1 MRNTERGFLL
11 LTSALGDPNRKPLT
25 TAQMRCLADRTWQL
39 DAAEAQRDLT
49 LADLMALGYG
59 RPMAQRILDLLSQE
73 AELDH
78 YLRKAAR
85 AHCLPLTRV
94 SPGYP
99 LDLRR
104 RLGLDSPGI
113 LWAKGDPRFLESPRI
128 ALVGS
133 RDLREENRAFAAEA
147 GHQAALQEMCLVSGN
162 ARGADRT
169 AQESCL
175 RHGGRVISVVADEL
189 LRHSL
194 RENVLYLSE
203 DDYDLPFSATR
214 ALSRNRCIH
223 ALAPKVLVCQAT
235 CGMGGTWDGTVKNL
249 RFGWS
254 NVFCF
259 DDGSDAA
266 RQLIQMGATPII
278 PGDLNDL
285 SALRPANKN
294 LFDQ

>member
-1 MRNTERGFLL
+1 LRNTERGFLL
-11 LTSALGDPNRKPLT
+11 LTSSLGDPNRKPLT
-25 TAQMRCLADRTWQL
+25 TAQMRRLADRSWQFDTAQSQRELTVTDLL
-39 DAAEAQRDLT
+39 D
-49 LADLMALGYG
+49 LGYG

-73 AELDH
+73 EELDH
-78 YLRKAAR
+78 YLHKAAR
-85 AHCLPLTRV
+85 ADCLPLTRV
-94 SPGYP
+94 SAGYP

-104 RLGLDSPGI
+104 RLGLDSPGV
-113 LWAKGDPRFLESPRI
+113 LWAKGDPHLLESPRI

-133 RDLREENRAFAAEA
+133 RDLRPDNQAFAAEA
-147 GHQAALQEMCLVSGN
+147 GRQAALQGYCLVSGN

-175 RHGGRVISVVADEL
+175 RNGGQVISVIADEL
-189 LRHSL
+189 THHTVHQ
-194 RENVLYLSE
+194 NVLYLSE
-203 DDYDLPFSATR
+203 EDFDLPFSATR

-266 RQLIQMGATPII
+266 RQLIQMGATPITLS
-278 PGDLNDL
+278 DLTDL
-285 SALRPANKN
+285 SALQPTNRN